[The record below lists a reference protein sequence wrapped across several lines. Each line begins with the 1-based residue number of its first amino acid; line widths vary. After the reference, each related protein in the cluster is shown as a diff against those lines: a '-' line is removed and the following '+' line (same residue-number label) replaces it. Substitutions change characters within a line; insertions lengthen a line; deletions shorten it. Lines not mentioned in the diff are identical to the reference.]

1 MLVWK
6 FIEVEHRAEQHYN
19 REDYDDASHHAVD
32 EQNAVVVEL
41 APNLVYEPCKS
52 KPPQHS
58 SEYNACVA
66 NGHLKRTIVNDEG
79 KLGKEKDEEED
90 DKRVGQRNEK
100 SRDAVVCQ
108 CPLLVLI
115 ALVHVLCRVGAV
127 TIDTEQQQHNAAA
140 YLQNEAVV
148 LVAHEVHDKT
158 HSESGKECVDDV
170 AHAGSDTCN
179 KAIPSAFVKRALYT

>member
-19 REDYDDASHHAVD
+19 REDYDDASHYAVD

-41 APNLVYEPCKS
+41 APNLVYEPRQAE
-52 KPPQHS
+52 PPQHGA
-58 SEYNACVA
+58 EDDADVA
-66 NGHLKRTIVNDEG
+66 NGHLERAVVHHEG